1 MAARL
6 AHQPNPTICRP
17 RWRRPGDGKDSR
29 KDHSGPCFS
38 ISYFAEKEAKK
49 LPKRIGCLKCRL
61 IEPTPGEW
69 AAGVCAR
76 RNRPA
81 TDSVAHPQ
89 AGGRGDGQRAAGA
102 GTGRRHRPREE
113 CGVYRRRSGAPERA
127 GTARPRHHRRAA
139 RPRATPVRDEE
150 NSTAEI

>member
-76 RNRPA
+76 RNRPV
-81 TDSVAHPQ
+81 TDSVAHPP
-89 AGGRGDGQRAAGA
+89 AGSTESV
-102 GTGRRHRPREE
+102 TG
-113 CGVYRRRSGAPERA
+113 GWRRR
-127 GTARPRHHRRAA
+127 
-139 RPRATPVRDEE
+139 
-150 NSTAEI
+150 NQAES